1 MTKLRPALLLST
13 AVLLA
18 GCVVSSGKSG
28 TGSGGGSG
36 NGSGSATTFSPGKCT
51 GVEMAVSSEKIAVLT
66 ELAKNFNDSKEAK
79 IGKQCVTVHV
89 SKKSSGSAATALI
102 NGWSNPDTDG
112 AQPVVWSP
120 AASGWA
126 GIVNQRAGKTLAPEG
141 KPFMLTPLVIAMPAK
156 MATVLGYPGKALGF
170 KDIVELAN
178 DPQGWAK
185 YNHPEWGPFRLGKT
199 NPNFSTSGLNF
210 TVAQYYAATGKT
222 RDLTTEDLDRPDV
235 VKFATSVEN
244 SVVHYGD
251 ITMTF
256 LNNWF
261 AADNRGS
268 SLSYASAVAVEEK
281 SVIDYN
287 LGNPDGELSAGE
299 RPRAPREPLVA
310 IYPSEGTL
318 YSDSPFIILDAPW
331 VTAEQKQAALLFQNY
346 VLTPENQ
353 AKVLTYGFRPGNPA
367 VPIGSP
373 IEAKNGVDP
382 MQPSAVLDV
391 PSPSV
396 LIKVLDSW
404 ATQRK
409 SARVMLVMD
418 VSGSMG
424 EAAVKGEPETKLDL
438 AKRAAISALSQF
450 KDDDEVGLRIFSTGL
465 ATDPNVS
472 FVDLLPVGPIGPQRE
487 GLRNKIDG
495 LSPIQGTPLYDVTA
509 SSFASMTESFDPKKI
524 NAVVLLTDGK
534 NDDGKRAD
542 DVQQLNELIQN
553 LQSGSEGGSARPV
566 RLFTI
571 GYGKDADL
579 ATLRQLAEATRAA
592 AYDASNPATI
602 EQVFTAVVSNF

>member
-1 MTKLRPALLLST
+1 MKKTRTALLCLTALALAGCSLST
-13 AVLLA
+13 A
-18 GCVVSSGKSG
+18 SSGKGNANGSG
-28 TGSGGGSG
+28 TGGPA
-36 NGSGSATTFSPGKCT
+36 ATFDAGKCI
-51 GVEMAVSSEKIAVLT
+51 GVEMAVSSEKIAVLS
-66 ELAKNFNDSKEAK
+66 ELAKTFNDSKQAK
-79 IGKQCVTVHV
+79 VGKTCVTVHI
-89 SKKSSGSAATALI
+89 SKKSSGAATTALI
-102 NGWSNPDTDG
+102 NGWNNAATDG
-112 AQPVVWSP
+112 PQPVVWSP

-156 MATVLGYPGKALGF
+156 MATVLGYPAKPIGF
-170 KDIVELAN
+170 KDIVQLAN
-178 DPQGWAK
+178 DTDGWAK
-185 YNHPEWGPFRLGKT
+185 YGHPEWGPFRLGKT

-235 VKFATSVEN
+235 VEFASSVEKA
-244 SVVHYGD
+244 VVHYGD

-261 AADNRGS
+261 AADVRGS
-268 SLSYASAVAVEEK
+268 ALSYASAVAVEEK

-287 LGNPDGELSAGE
+287 LGNPDGELAAGE

-318 YSDSPFIILDAPW
+318 YSDNPFIILDAPW
-331 VTAEQKQAALLFQNY
+331 VTAEQKQAATLFRDF
-346 VLTPENQ
+346 VLTPDNQ

-367 VPIGSP
+367 VAVGSP

-382 MQPSAVLDV
+382 SQPSAVLDV

-396 LIKVLDSW
+396 MLKVLDSW
-404 ATQRK
+404 AAQRK
-409 SARVMLVMD
+409 AARVMMVID

-424 EAAVKGEPETKLDL
+424 EAAVTGSPDTKLDL
-438 AKRAAISALSQF
+438 AKRAAISALQQF

-465 ATDPNVS
+465 TKDPAVTYL
-472 FVDLLPVGPIGPQRE
+472 DLLRVGPIGPQRE
-487 GLRNKIDG
+487 GLRSKIDG
-495 LSPIQGTPLYDVTA
+495 LSPVQGTPLYDVTKA
-509 SSFASMTESFDPKKI
+509 SFSAMTDGFDPTKI

-542 DVQQLNELIQN
+542 DVQQLNELIQS
-553 LQSGSEGGSARPV
+553 LQVGSEGGSSKPI
-566 RLFTI
+566 RLFPI
-571 GYGKDADL
+571 AYGKDADL
-579 ATLRQLAEATRAA
+579 ATLRQLAEATRGA